1 MSKLRKKN
9 KFEDEPEASQ
19 SWLITY
25 SDLVTL
31 LLTFFVL
38 LFSMATIDAQKFEE
52 IAYSLR
58 SAFQHNSN
66 GEEFNV
72 NSGEDIIKMF
82 EENYTSDDESSQN
95 NDPAMRKEQE
105 QKIIEAAKTI
115 EAKKLQ
121 KVKEKLEEEIER
133 LNLGNY
139 VKVIEEKHLIIL
151 RLDSVILFDL
161 GKADIKPSGREILEK
176 LGSMLKEL
184 DNEIMVQ
191 GHTDNLPINTALFP
205 SNWELST
212 KRATNVVRFLIETCG
227 LDPAKLTATGNA
239 EYKPIRPNDSE
250 ENRQKN
256 RRIDIVIDKQY
267 N

>member
-82 EENYTSDDESSQN
+82 EENYTSDDDSSQN

-212 KRATNVVRFLIETCG
+212 KRATNVVRFLIEACG

-267 N
+267 K